1 LDHKANGARKILE
14 IKNHNEISVNNITYK
29 VDSLDCDINLLD
41 WIRDN
46 TPFKGTKEGCNEGDC
61 GACSVLVYDKND
73 KFPKPINS
81 CLVRLGQL
89 YKKNV
94 ITVEGLGSSK
104 KLNPVQKSFVK
115 NHASQCGYCTP
126 GFVVAGTSIF
136 YENEKID
143 YETIHDALSGN
154 LCRCTGYV
162 PIIRALMDVKNF
174 VPPKLIYNDVITS
187 PKIKIGNS
195 TYFHPKNLK
204 ELKNIL
210 FNLDHFQFIAGGTDL
225 NLEREIYDL
234 KESNLVCLENV
245 NELKKVSIDKNKIIL
260 GSCVSLE
267 EFLKIAKNKIPQII
281 EIIKRFGSPLI
292 RNQATIGGNIC
303 TSSPIGDIAPILLTL
318 SSEIITFS
326 KKGHRKIP
334 IEKFFKSY
342 RKNILYKD
350 EIIEKI
356 IIHLPKKNQK
366 LLSWKFSKRYDQD
379 ISTLSVCIL
388 YVLENNIIKEFQI
401 AAGGIAEK
409 PVLLKNISRQIIG
422 KSIDTSFETL
432 IADIKQYINP
442 ISDLRG
448 SSEYRINTF
457 KGVFLKLKNHLINK
471 VNLQSIMD

>member
-1 LDHKANGARKILE
+1 MDHKAHGARKILE

-162 PIIRALMDVKNF
+162 LS
-174 VPPKLIYNDVITS
+174 LIHI
-187 PKIKIGNS
+187 
-195 TYFHPKNLK
+195 
-204 ELKNIL
+204 
-210 FNLDHFQFIAGGTDL
+210 
-225 NLEREIYDL
+225 
-234 KESNLVCLENV
+234 
-245 NELKKVSIDKNKIIL
+245 
-260 GSCVSLE
+260 
-267 EFLKIAKNKIPQII
+267 
-281 EIIKRFGSPLI
+281 
-292 RNQATIGGNIC
+292 
-303 TSSPIGDIAPILLTL
+303 
-318 SSEIITFS
+318 
-326 KKGHRKIP
+326 
-334 IEKFFKSY
+334 
-342 RKNILYKD
+342 
-350 EIIEKI
+350 
-356 IIHLPKKNQK
+356 
-366 LLSWKFSKRYDQD
+366 
-379 ISTLSVCIL
+379 
-388 YVLENNIIKEFQI
+388 
-401 AAGGIAEK
+401 
-409 PVLLKNISRQIIG
+409 
-422 KSIDTSFETL
+422 
-432 IADIKQYINP
+432 
-442 ISDLRG
+442 
-448 SSEYRINTF
+448 
-457 KGVFLKLKNHLINK
+457 
-471 VNLQSIMD
+471 